1 MTTHVEGTKQ
11 ALSDRF
17 LTFRVDAR
25 LYALSSDDVTEVIRV
40 PPLARV
46 PQSPRSLLGLGNLR
60 GSVLP
65 VVGLREM
72 LGKPAAAH
80 LSNSRAIILDIG
92 APVALV
98 VDTVASL
105 ETVSARQVETGQKE
119 IAAAG
124 DEKLLGAFS
133 SGSTKEVAKILD
145 IKALLQAAFSNRLRD
160 KAYVRGSH
168 AQAQLRT
175 DAAALKTAEMLVTFQ
190 VADQEFALPLDA
202 VQEILPLPS
211 TSIAVSHAEAVVLG
225 MSSVRDT
232 LLPLLSLR
240 GLLGF
245 SATGA
250 SEAANERQKVIV
262 MKLGANQIGLVADQ
276 ARSIVA
282 ADPDLMDPIPA
293 ILAARTGGESKIRSV
308 YRGEAGRRL
317 ISILSP
323 DQIFREDVMQRLTAG
338 HQAHPA
344 SIKQAEAGGREE
356 LIVLVFRLGNDEFG
370 LPIDAVV
377 EVAQVPTQITRVP
390 KTPRFL
396 EGVVNLRGEVLPVV
410 DQRRRFDMP
419 QLEKNATRRLVVVKT
434 ERHRAGIIVDSV
446 SDVLRTYREN
456 VAPPP
461 ELTDE
466 KTARLVQGVIN
477 LEKAGRIVLLLD
489 PAELLTRAE
498 QGLLDTFHAQQS
510 KKADA

>member
-1 MTTHVEGTKQ
+1 VTTNVESTEQ

-17 LTFRVDAR
+17 LTFRVDAQ
-25 LYALSSDDVTEVIRV
+25 LYALSSDHVSEVIRV

-80 LSNSRAIILDIG
+80 LSTSRAIILDIG

-119 IAAAG
+119 IGAAG
-124 DEKLLGAFS
+124 GEKLLGAFS
-133 SGSTKEVAKILD
+133 SASTKEVAKILD

-160 KAYVRGSH
+160 KSYVRGSQ

-175 DAAALKTAEMLVTFQ
+175 DAAALKKAEMLVTFE

-202 VQEILPLPS
+202 VQEILALPS
-211 TSIAVSHAEAVVLG
+211 TSIAVPHSEAVVLG

-250 SEAANERQKVIV
+250 PEAANDRQKVIV
-262 MKLGANQIGLVADQ
+262 MKLGADQIGLVADQ

-344 SIKQAEAGGREE
+344 STKQAEAGGREE
-356 LIVLVFRLGNDEFG
+356 LIVLVFRLGDDEFG

-377 EVAQVPTQITRVP
+377 EVSQVPAQITRVP

-419 QLEKNATRRLVVVKT
+419 QLEKNGTRRLVVVKT

-446 SDVLRTYREN
+446 SDVLRTYLEN

-466 KTARLVQGVIN
+466 KTARLVHGVIN

-498 QGLLDTFHAQQS
+498 QGLLDTFHAQS